1 MTKPACN
8 YLLTLNVALFVTP
21 EYIAD
26 MVTFVDLD
34 TLIVVMVKV
43 AVVLPAGT
51 VTVEGSLAADEL
63 SLRVT
68 TTPPDGAAEVRVTVP
83 WEEVPPVTLVGLT
96 DSALKATAGLTV
108 SVAVFVT
115 PP

>member
-1 MTKPACN
+1 M
-8 YLLTLNVALFVTP
+8 ALFVTP
-21 EYIAD
+21 KYLAE
-26 MVTFVDLD
+26 MVTYVVLV
-34 TLIVVMVKV
+34 TLMVAMVNV
-43 AVVLPAGT
+43 ALVLPAGT

-63 SLRVT
+63 SLSVT

-96 DSALKATAGLTV
+96 DNALKATAGFTV